1 MSRKNEV
8 DWVFTS
14 IAAVG
19 SMKVSGRMISV
30 MVKDMSILVMGRSM
44 SVCLKQTKPMVRES
58 ILGPTVKFMR
68 VSGLRALSKVWASG
82 KAPVVTVTAANGEMG
97 KWRVTASTNGSMG
110 IDMKAS
116 GKIH

>member
-19 SMKVSGRMISV
+19 SMKVSGRMISET
-30 MVKDMSILVMGRSM
+30 VKDMSILVMGRSM
-44 SVCLKQTKPMVRES
+44 SVCLKQTKPMARES

-68 VSGLRALSKVWASG
+68 VSGFRALNKVWASG
-82 KAPVVTVTAANGEMG
+82 KAPVVTVTVANGEMG
-97 KWRVTASTNGSMG
+97 KWRVTASTNGSTG